1 MWASHDASSRTIAQ
15 AAVDYTPTEAQRLIG
30 RRVGAHGAGL
40 KWLRRRSAVGG
51 RAPHI
56 TTRRRPLWA
65 SHDASSRAIAQAA
78 VDYIPTEAQ
87 CLIGRRVGAHGAGLR
102 WIRRRSARVGER
114 APHTTTLWGPL
125 WARHDASSRAI
136 AQAAVNYTLTEV
148 KRLIGRRAR
157 AHGADLK
164 WIRRRRGRGRRP
176 APHVGGLCG
185 PAKTALS
192 RAIAQGAPHQHV
204 ASLKWQKRRKMCRQR
219 MQIWGRY
226 SHVSGL
232 LGVQG
237 QTCSRRTAPQR
248 ERFSGMTLSMLEEK

>member
-1 MWASHDASSRTIAQ
+1 MKWIRRRSARVGERAPHTTTRRRPLWASHDAPSCAIAQ
-15 AAVDYTPTEAQRLIG
+15 AAAHYIPTEAQRL
-30 RRVGAHGAGL
+30 
-40 KWLRRRSAVGG
+40 LRRRACAHGG
-51 RAPHI
+51 GLDVDMAPQGERAPHT

-78 VDYIPTEAQ
+78 V
-87 CLIGRRVGAHGAGLR
+87 
-102 WIRRRSARVGER
+102 
-114 APHTTTLWGPL
+114 
-125 WARHDASSRAI
+125 
-136 AQAAVNYTLTEV
+136 NYTPTEV

-204 ASLKWQKRRKMCRQR
+204 ASLKWQKRRRMCRQR
-219 MQIWGRY
+219 MQIWGRC

-232 LGVQG
+232 LRGAGPHLFQAH
-237 QTCSRRTAPQR
+237 CTAKRAVFRHDTFHAGRKMKKQ
-248 ERFSGMTLSMLEEK
+248 